1 MLKTHMKVNKSV
13 ETLNKIR
20 SIIQKKEP
28 GAYLRFGDGD
38 FMLAE
43 NRNDKMQTANTKLSL
58 EMREA
63 IGINGKNILKSIPLY
78 CEKYGMNETHM
89 FFGNHLLE
97 ESSCDLL
104 LNIAKKYWN
113 EDITDVYSHVALH
126 YTSTSSIDEC
136 ISFLNFLKLNNHIII
151 GNQNVPVEILKKLF
165 GNDYRWIKTPD
176 RNSYVDIDRIESE
189 FDQVI
194 DDSKYTVVTTFMGCS
209 GRVMQKRIWS
219 KHKNLFL
226 FDFGSL
232 MDAMCNWKTRGWI
245 NLTNF
250 NHKNFLERI

>member
-1 MLKTHMKVNKSV
+1 MLKEHMKINKSV

-20 SIIQKKEP
+20 SIIQKKES

-43 NRNDKMQTANTKLSL
+43 NRNDKMQSANTKLSF

-63 IGINGKNILKSIPLY
+63 IGLNGENILKSIPLY
-78 CEKYGMNETHM
+78 CQKYGMNETHM

-113 EDITDVYSHVALH
+113 EDITEVYSHVALH
-126 YTSTSSIDEC
+126 YTSTHDVAEC
-136 ISFLNFLKLNNHIII
+136 ISFLKFLKNNNHILI
-151 GNQNVPVEILKKLF
+151 GNHNVPVNILDKLF
-165 GNDYRWIKTPD
+165 GRNYKWIKTPD
-176 RNSYVDIDRIESE
+176 KNSYSAIDQLEMT
-189 FDQVI
+189 FDQMVN
-194 DDSKYTVVTTFMGCS
+194 DNEYTVVTTFMGCS
-209 GRVMQKRIWS
+209 GRVMQKRIWN

-232 MDAMCNWKTRGWI
+232 MDAVCNWKTRGWI
-245 NLTNF
+245 NLTKF
-250 NHKNFLERI
+250 DSVQFLERL